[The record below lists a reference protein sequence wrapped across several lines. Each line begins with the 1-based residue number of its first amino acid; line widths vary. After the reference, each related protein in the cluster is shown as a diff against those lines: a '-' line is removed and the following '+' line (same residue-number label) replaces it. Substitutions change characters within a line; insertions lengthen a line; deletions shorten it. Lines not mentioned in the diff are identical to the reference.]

1 MNTQRNTVLSM
12 SEHHVAA
19 VGALGEVFVWG
30 MNNQRQLGFELDP
43 DTDPSNAGYE
53 KPTYLHIQNEFYKF
67 RALEVSCGDGF
78 TAILAKDRNAR
89 AKEEPIPEIRSTLIQ
104 TDEFDSP
111 VIRQNTN
118 EIMSDLVNAY
128 EDKIVSTID
137 NYMQDNNL
145 TILQIFKTPK
155 MKDFSFIR
163 TLIHKLQVPLTEQQI
178 LDFIAERN
186 LRTAGLNI
194 DLNYLFELVEGYRI
208 GQGALFIL
216 GDRGIPKMT
225 VRGKHTIY
233 GDYITSPTL
242 KMFLC
247 KFKEKF
253 IVSKVC
259 CSANFILALAVGGVV
274 YTWGE
279 VVGPINDRNHSY
291 VPKEVQFEKNDII
304 DIAAG
309 TYHCVALSSKG
320 AVYTWGCGE
329 YGSLGFGSKEDLKL
343 PRNVLATVG
352 DIHIDRIYAGFLQTI
367 CVPKE
372 GGALC
377 WGKNLQFQFGT
388 DEEAGLPIP
397 LGYNGVIKACAISE
411 FYTLIVTEQGKLM
424 IAGGQQRGFQP
435 VGDESLDEKVFCHVA
450 CNSYMFAALTQDGC
464 LYTFKFESGSSTIDL
479 LARPITSKNP
489 ANQPSEVISVHQ
501 QLFNTTYE
509 KVSEEVGPKIP
520 KGVAQVC
527 CGDMNTYAVTST
539 GELLACGSG
548 SSGQL
553 ARVRDK
559 EDDNITEQDSEEF
572 EDTENIESTSFE
584 PVYHF
589 SKVLKL
595 KISSIATGHY
605 HILAITNDKKLF
617 GWGENKEG
625 QLGLGTFKPTY
636 FIPTILDFFK
646 DIPVKQAAGGESH
659 SLVLTETGEVF
670 SFGSA
675 ECGKLGL
682 GPVKPKTLYHSPIQI
697 PNFNNIKLIS
707 CGDNHSLAISNPGTL
722 YTWGDGWKGQLGNGG
737 TDNLYSPTPIS
748 PSETFKYADCGAI
761 HTAAIDQE
769 DKVWHWGDAESVASD
784 TQVLTPTRCGSIE
797 NMCFI
802 QVACGEKYT
811 LAITSN
817 NKIYGWGKPR
827 KYRLAEL
834 ENREEEN
841 TYISPTMIYIDDITK
856 ITQISAGRIH
866 CAAIGS
872 KGEVYTWGF
881 AGNGRLGDPDA
892 QLQHMCKVNPGV
904 VKCVSDYLGLF
915 QEDEEGESVE
925 EEEEKDKNL
934 QECLLNQPEE
944 LNEAVIKEND
954 RQIIKV
960 FEQCID
966 IFVKISEAE
975 GGETDFYDLAE
986 HKLLNRILLR
996 PFNCT
1001 FMDPASVEESE
1012 FEMNREGYEALLTT
1026 LQLHPCYVLKL
1037 LNLSSIKLD
1046 PITLL
1051 DNIYIEME
1059 NDKRLIFTA
1068 IYLAQMILAKELAS
1082 HPDISFFK
1090 TKDSIYRHLFT
1101 RIMHASQE
1109 DMNGMRSIALEC
1121 INLLVTQVGEDKH
1134 GISTNPN
1141 IPNKGDLNAMTA
1153 YSLNRAHVD
1162 RRINKLENLM
1172 RGIINYFISQTEQ
1185 VNKTFPF
1192 RSKFSSVT
1200 ILLVKDFC
1208 KQVRKA
1214 KGKNLFNARPDAP
1227 NSYEGVHIVLD
1238 IFLAVL
1244 YQVIS
1249 EPVVNLVPMDVN
1261 IKNQKYNLASLAKE
1275 LKAFFAGEILEKE
1288 DYRWLRKIQMI
1299 NKESLEGLELKKRIL
1314 DIILAE
1320 NAALEEEFVTATF
1333 EHSLSSEQVNVSIC
1347 LYPLVMLHKCI
1358 KDNIDAVRVSTRSYD
1373 PVCLILENMLK
1384 LEPRV
1389 RNILKNQYINLS
1401 LMTKVLRRDQSLA
1414 RCPDCN
1420 IIIPREMAPTNYKP
1434 VYELFEPVPPN
1445 SAIAIMTEVLSK
1457 GPKISDKLR
1466 MEDYI
1471 LNFKERC
1478 HYITHDFVLENR
1490 IDSML
1495 SEIKITIL
1503 SEESNNIAP
1512 AEFQKKAETYLREI
1526 EEKCKEF
1533 YFKRKE
1539 HFKMQVKISKTFNK
1553 LLTFLNNTCAKMGEE
1568 DINSDEFIISG
1579 NIPDKIKKQTLFN
1592 LEYGASN
1599 RELEEYSDT
1608 VTFKLFLNEVRKA
1621 TSGKDISIE
1630 LFENIKKS
1638 MAKDLKAYQI
1648 KTFKSLVSSQI
1659 IEEYKLEN
1667 VKPSNVSIS
1676 FEINTD
1682 KIILIGSHKKSKF
1695 SICGQGENTEEIV
1708 LFRETISAAQLKEWR
1723 DGIRTDPKIK

>member
-1 MNTQRNTVLSM
+1 MNTQRHTVLSM

-19 VGALGEVFVWG
+19 VGALGEIFVWG
-30 MNNQRQLGFELDP
+30 MNNQGQLGFGLDP
-43 DTDPSNAGYE
+43 DTDPIKSGYE

-67 RALEVSCGDGF
+67 RAIEVSCGNGF
-78 TAILAKDRNAR
+78 TAILGKDRNAKV
-89 AKEEPIPEIRSTLIQ
+89 KEEPIPDIRTSLIQ

-111 VIRQNTN
+111 VIKHNTKEN
-118 EIMSDLVNAY
+118 LSDLVNSY
-128 EDKIVSTID
+128 EDMIVSTID
-137 NYMQDNNL
+137 AYMQANNI
-145 TILQIFKTPK
+145 TILEIFKTPK

-163 TLIHKLQVPLTEQQI
+163 ILIQKLKVPLTEQQI
-178 LDFIAERN
+178 LDFISERN
-186 LRTAGLNI
+186 LRIAGLNL
-194 DLNYLFELVEGYRI
+194 DLNYLFELIEGYRI

-216 GDRGIPKMT
+216 GDRGTPKMT
-225 VRGKHTIY
+225 ARSSTILY
-233 GDYITSPTL
+233 GDYIISPDL

-253 IVSKVC
+253 IVSKISC
-259 CSANFILALAVGGVV
+259 GANFIIALSVGGVV

-279 VVGPINDRNHSY
+279 IVGPINDRNHNY
-291 VPKEVQFEKNDII
+291 VPKNVQFEKNDII

-320 AVYTWGCGE
+320 AVYTWGCGA

-352 DIHIDRIYAGFLQTI
+352 DIKIDRIYAGFLQTI
-367 CVPKE
+367 CVPKD

-377 WGKNLQFQFGT
+377 WGKNIRFQFGT
-388 DEEAGLPIP
+388 DEDAGLPIP
-397 LGYNGVIKACAISE
+397 LGYSGVINACAISE

-424 IAGGQQRGFQP
+424 IAGNQQRGFKP
-435 VGDESLDEKVFCHVA
+435 VGDDSLDEKVFCHVA

-479 LARPITSKNP
+479 LARPVTQKNP
-489 ANQPSEVISVHQ
+489 ASQPSEVISVHQ
-501 QLFNTTYE
+501 QLFNTVYE
-509 KVSEEVGPKIP
+509 KVSEEAGPKIP
-520 KGVAQVC
+520 RGVVQIC
-527 CGDMNTYAVTST
+527 CGDMNTYAVSST
-539 GELLACGSG
+539 GEVLVCGSG

-553 ARVRDK
+553 ARVRD
-559 EDDNITEQDSEEF
+559 EEEETITEQASDEF
-572 EDTENIESTSFE
+572 EDTEHIESTSFE
-584 PVYHF
+584 PVYYF

-595 KISSIATGHY
+595 KISSIATGHF
-605 HILAITNDKKLF
+605 HVLAITNDKKLF
-617 GWGENKEG
+617 GWGDNKEG
-625 QLGLGTFKPTY
+625 QLGLGNFKPTY
-636 FIPTILDFFK
+636 FIPTIVDFFK
-646 DIPVKQAAGGESH
+646 DIPVKQAAGGENH
-659 SLVLTETGEVF
+659 TLILTETGDVF
-670 SFGSA
+670 AFGSA

-682 GPVKPKTLYHSPIQI
+682 GPVKPKTLYHSAIQI
-697 PNFNNIKLIS
+697 PNFRNIQLIA
-707 CGDNHSLAISNPGTL
+707 CGDNHSLAISNEGIL
-722 YTWGDGWKGQLGNGG
+722 YTWGDGWKGQLGKGN
-737 TDNLYSPTPIS
+737 TDNLYEPTPIS
-748 PSETFKYADCGAI
+748 ASENFKFADCGAI
-761 HTAAIDQE
+761 HTVAIDRD

-784 TQVLTPTRCGSIE
+784 IPILTPTRIASIE
-797 NMCFI
+797 NMSFI

-811 LAITSN
+811 LAITIN
-817 NKIYGWGKPR
+817 KKIYGWGKPR

-834 ENREEEN
+834 EDREEEN
-841 TYISPTMIYIDDITK
+841 AYISPTMIFIDDITK

-881 AGNGRLGDPDA
+881 AGNGRLGDPDT

-904 VKCVSDYLGLF
+904 VKCVSDYLGIFKEDEDGLSVD
-915 QEDEEGESVE
+915 EDEEE
-925 EEEEKDKNL
+925 DKNL
-934 QECLLNQPEE
+934 QECLLNQPQE
-944 LNEAVIKEND
+944 LNETVIKEND

-966 IFVKISEAE
+966 VFVNISGAE
-975 GGETDFYDLAE
+975 GSETDFYDLAE

-1068 IYLAQMILAKELAS
+1068 IYLSQMILAKELVS

-1090 TKDSIYRHLFT
+1090 TKDSLYRHLFMK
-1101 RIMHASQE
+1101 IMYASQE
-1109 DMNGMRSIALEC
+1109 DMNGMRSIALDC
-1121 INLLVTQVGEDKH
+1121 INLLLTQVGEDKY

-1162 RRINKLENLM
+1162 KRINKLENLM
-1172 RGIINYFISQTEQ
+1172 RGIINYFMSQTEQ
-1185 VNKTFPF
+1185 VNKRFLF

-1208 KQVRKA
+1208 KQVRKFN
-1214 KGKNLFNARPDAP
+1214 GKNLFNARPDAL
-1227 NSYEGVHIVLD
+1227 NSYDGVHIILD

-1244 YQVIS
+1244 YDVIR
-1249 EPVVNLVPMDVN
+1249 EPIVNLVPIEAN
-1261 IKNQKYNLASLAKE
+1261 IKNQRHNLASLAKE
-1275 LKAFFAGEILEKE
+1275 LKAFFSGEILEKE
-1288 DYRWLRKIQMI
+1288 DYRWLRKIQI
-1299 NKESLEGLELKKRIL
+1299 LNKESLEALELKKKLL
-1314 DIILAE
+1314 DIILSE

-1347 LYPLVMLHKCI
+1347 LYPLVLLHKCI

-1373 PVCLILENMLK
+1373 PVCLISENMLK

-1389 RNILKNQYINLS
+1389 RNILKNKYINLS

-1445 SAIAIMTEVLSK
+1445 SAVAIMTEVLSK

-1478 HYITHDFVLENR
+1478 HYITHDFILEER
-1490 IDSML
+1490 IDRML
-1495 SEIKITIL
+1495 TEIRIAIL
-1503 SEESNNIAP
+1503 SEESKTITP
-1512 AEFQKKAETYLREI
+1512 AEIQKKTEIYLREI

-1553 LLTFLNNTCAKMGEE
+1553 LLNTLNHKSEKMGEE
-1568 DINSDEFIISG
+1568 NINSDEFIISG
-1579 NIPDKIKKQTLFN
+1579 NIPDKIKRQTLFN

-1638 MAKDLKAYQI
+1638 MAKDLKAFQI
-1648 KTFKSLVSSQI
+1648 RTFKSLVSSQI
-1659 IEEYKLEN
+1659 IKEYKLDN
-1667 VKPSNVSIS
+1667 FKPSELSIS

-1682 KIILIGSHKKSKF
+1682 KIILICSHKKSKF
-1695 SICGQGENTEEIV
+1695 SLCGQGETSEEIV
-1708 LFRETISAAQLKEWR
+1708 LFHETISAAQLKEWR
-1723 DGIRTDPKIK
+1723 DDLRTNPEIK